1 MPAFVSKRPH
11 LVPILVL
18 VLLALGLMYWAL
30 GPLLLHPGQ
39 TVFAGDG
46 DATKNYYTLL
56 YHARYGQGTHFTGML
71 YPYGEHL
78 TYADGQPLL
87 GVPLATLQGWGLPAA
102 DWALGLTN
110 GLLYL
115 SLVVTAVV
123 VYLLLRRLLL
133 PATPAVVGAL
143 LISFLSPQLMR
154 WMGHYGL
161 AYLCVVPLLWYALV
175 RAFDAPRNWGPL
187 LGYVAVGLLAGLLHP
202 YFLLLGALLGL
213 AYALVALA
221 QRRAGGYPL
230 AFIGRVAVAAVLPV
244 VLFQVFM
251 ALTDSVAD
259 RPSTPYGFLVYR
271 ASFASV
277 FFPNLDPLASFW
289 RVAFHTPET
298 TGEGWAYVGLVALLV
313 LVLTAVKVLG
323 YLRRGRLRLVLVP
336 VLPEPLR
343 IGLYAGLLTLLFACG
358 VPFIFGLEGLL
369 DWVKPLKQFRSI
381 GRFAWI
387 FYYFFTVYAVFYLYQ
402 LGRYLRLHGAG
413 RFARTF
419 LLLIVVVWAWEART
433 NFATWTKRIRDT
445 NKNPRYSY
453 QALLHSPEPF
463 IRFTAWQKLP
473 YGDYQAILPL
483 PYFLL
488 GPEQFGTNDI
498 PGSAY
503 ESMRASLRSGLP
515 IVASAMSR
523 TSQAQGLAS
532 AQLLSAPVI
541 PKTIIGDFP
550 SRKPL
555 LLLVTNENLTPAEQ
569 HLVSLGRLLLQ
580 DEAVRLYS
588 LPLAAFDAAPYRR
601 AALDAAATAPARPD
615 VLRRTWPAAQPAAL
629 TPFGGGSLK
638 GRGLVPLFEGSIPQ
652 AQDTTHY
659 AVSVWVRLKGM
670 STLPIL
676 KVRELDAQTGQPV
689 SEQDGLP
696 RHSLEV
702 YRGWVQTAVKLRP
715 QQPGNRL
722 EVTLEGDEPFEA
734 ANLLIRPAYT
744 DVYDQPVPGRTF
756 KNNFPLQD

>member
-1 MPAFVSKRPH
+1 M
-11 LVPILVL
+11 VPILVL
-18 VLLALGLMYWAL
+18 VLLTLGLMYWAL

-46 DATKNYYTLL
+46 DATKNYYSLL
-56 YHARYGQGTHFTGML
+56 YHVRYGQGTHFTGML

-102 DWALGLTN
+102 DWALGLMN
-110 GLLYL
+110 GLLFL

-133 PATPAVVGAL
+133 PAAPAVVGAL

-175 RAFDAPRNWGPL
+175 RAFDAPGNWRPL
-187 LGYVAVGLLAGLLHP
+187 VGYVAVGLLAGLLHP
-202 YFLLLGALLGL
+202 YFLLLAALLGL

-221 QRRAGGYPL
+221 QRRVGGYPL
-230 AFIGRVAVAAVLPV
+230 AFLGRVVLAAVLPV
-244 VLFQVFM
+244 ILFQVFM
-251 ALTDSVAD
+251 ALTDAVTD

-289 RVAFHTPET
+289 RTAFHTPET
-298 TGEGWAYVGLVALLV
+298 TGEGWAYVGLVGLVVLL
-313 LVLTAVKVLG
+313 LTAIKALG

-358 VPFIFGLEGLL
+358 VPFVFGLEGLL
-369 DWVKPLKQFRSI
+369 DWIKPLKQFRSI

-402 LGRYLRLHGAG
+402 LARYLRQHGAG

-419 LLLIVVVWAWEART
+419 LLLIVAVWAWEART
-433 NFATWTKRIRDT
+433 NFATWAKRIRDT
-445 NKNPRYSY
+445 NKSPRYSY

-463 IRFTAWQKLP
+463 IRFAAWQKLP

-503 ESMRASLRSGLP
+503 EAMRASLRSGLP

-532 AQLLSAPVI
+532 AQLLSAPEI

-555 LLLVTNENLTPAEQ
+555 LLLVTNENLSPAEQ

-580 DEAVRLYS
+580 DESVRLYALS
-588 LPLAAFDAAPYRR
+588 LAAFDAAPYRR
-601 AALDAAATAPARPD
+601 AALAAAAATPTRPD

-638 GRGLVPLFEGSIPQ
+638 GRGLVQLFAGPVPQ

-676 KVRELDAQTGQPV
+676 KVRELDAQTGELV
-689 SEQDGLP
+689 SEHDGLP

-722 EVTLEGDEPFEA
+722 EVALEGDEPFEV
-734 ANLLIRPAYT
+734 ANLLIRPAYIN
-744 DVYDQPVPGRTF
+744 VYDQPVPGRSF